1 MDRGAAMR
9 VLFATDE
16 QGASVPC
23 DVTFC
28 TLSLTRRTGGEI
40 KTLRGVVTTG
50 SKADL
55 QRSRMV
61 NLVPKEDRGQ
71 RRGTETHVHLCLI
84 MAINGEYINGSAPR

>member
-1 MDRGAAMR
+1 MDRAAAMR

-16 QGASVPC
+16 KGAPVPC
-23 DVTFC
+23 DITFC

-40 KTLRGVVTTG
+40 KTVQGVVPTG

-84 MAINGEYINGSAPR
+84 MAINGEYINGQAPR